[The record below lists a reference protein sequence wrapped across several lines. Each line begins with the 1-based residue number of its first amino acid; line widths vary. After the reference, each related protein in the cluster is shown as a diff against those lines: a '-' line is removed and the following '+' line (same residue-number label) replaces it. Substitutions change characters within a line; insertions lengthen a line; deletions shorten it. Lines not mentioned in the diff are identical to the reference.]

1 MVNDLIL
8 KSKETFYNGKIED
21 CDGDQ
26 NLLFKVIDKIL
37 HNNDEPQLP
46 SHNSLD
52 ELVNKFADYF
62 TEKIQ
67 SIREQITG
75 TDAVNSVFDDENVF
89 IGTKLPS
96 LLPASEDEVR
106 TLISRSSNKSCC
118 LDPIPAQL
126 IKLCMD
132 ELVPIITLITNMS
145 LTSGVMPS
153 NLKEAVLIPL
163 LKKIC
168 LDPELFK
175 NFRPVSNLTFLSK
188 LIELVVALRLH
199 DHMKINNLY
208 EEFQSSYR
216 KFHSTETALTSVHD
230 DILRHIDE
238 KQCVILLLLDLSAAF
253 DTIDHNILLSRLQSH
268 LGVCDVALQWF
279 KSYLSERKQSVL
291 INGVNSKSMPLT
303 CGVPQGSVL
312 GPILFTIYMLPLG
325 KIISRHGLQY
335 HMYADDCQ
343 LYTTFSSTNG
353 ANCVANMEA
362 LICDI
367 RGWYAKNMLKL
378 NDDKTEMLII
388 GSKYRQIP
396 QIPDLHVGS
405 SVITPASHVKNLGVI
420 MDDNFTMEPHINNIM
435 RAAFFKIR
443 EISYYRRF
451 LTPSCVK
458 TLIHAYITSKL
469 DYCNG
474 LLYGLPSQQLNR
486 LQSILNTAARLVTMT
501 RKYDH
506 VTPILRDLHWIPV
519 NFRVQFKILLQVYKA
534 LHGLAPSYLSSK
546 TSLRPNK
553 GLRSD
558 NQLLLDVPKSTLQLK
573 YYGDRAFS
581 VAGPTLWNALPKE
594 IRLCKSVDSFKSNL
608 KTHFFK
614 KAFAWFLNK

>member
-1 MVNDLIL
+1 MT
-8 KSKETFYNGKIED
+8 KF
-21 CDGDQ
+21 
-26 NLLFKVIDKIL
+26 L

-62 TEKIQ
+62 TAKIQ

-75 TDAVNSVFDDENVF
+75 TDAVNSVFDDENIS
-89 IGTKLPS
+89 IGTKLSS

-106 TLISRSSNKSCC
+106 MLISRSSNKSCC

-126 IKLCMD
+126 IKLCID
-132 ELVPIITLITNMS
+132 ELVPIITLSTNMS

-153 NLKEAVLIPL
+153 DLKQAVLIPL

-188 LIELVVALRLH
+188 LIERVLALRLH
-199 DHMKINNLY
+199 DHMKINNRY

-230 DILRHIDE
+230 GILRHIDE

-253 DTIDHNILLSRLQSH
+253 DTIDHNILLSRLQAH
-268 LGVCDVALQWF
+268 LGVCDVALQGF
-279 KSYLSERKQSVL
+279 RSYLSERKQSVL
-291 INGVNSKSMPLT
+291 INGVYSKSMPLT

-343 LYTTFSSTNG
+343 LYTTFSCTNC
-353 ANCVANMEA
+353 ADCVANMEA

-388 GSKYRQIP
+388 GSNI
-396 QIPDLHVGS
+396 
-405 SVITPASHVKNLGVI
+405 VK
-420 MDDNFTMEPHINNIM
+420 
-435 RAAFFKIR
+435 
-443 EISYYRRF
+443 S
-451 LTPSCVK
+451 
-458 TLIHAYITSKL
+458 
-469 DYCNG
+469 
-474 LLYGLPSQQLNR
+474 
-486 LQSILNTAARLVTMT
+486 
-501 RKYDH
+501 
-506 VTPILRDLHWIPV
+506 
-519 NFRVQFKILLQVYKA
+519 
-534 LHGLAPSYLSSK
+534 
-546 TSLRPNK
+546 
-553 GLRSD
+553 
-558 NQLLLDVPKSTLQLK
+558 PKSLIVML
-573 YYGDRAFS
+573 
-581 VAGPTLWNALPKE
+581 AL
-594 IRLCKSVDSFKSNL
+594 
-608 KTHFFK
+608 
-614 KAFAWFLNK
+614 A